1 MNVFN
6 SVSLLDLDTNWAS
19 GEDDHVVAR
28 AEYDFTAASQEEL
41 SMQAGEMLNLAPK
54 GDELFTGC
62 GTFDSECFDQKP
74 SIFVFLILGI
84 TDEGS
89 SFV

>member
-1 MNVFN
+1 M
-6 SVSLLDLDTNWAS
+6 
-19 GEDDHVVAR
+19 
-28 AEYDFTAASQEEL
+28 TAASQEEL
-41 SMQAGEMLNLAPK
+41 SMRAGEMLNLAPK

-62 GTFDSECFDQKP
+62 GTFDSECFDPKP
-74 SIFVFLILGI
+74 IFVFLILLI